1 MLRTAKSILDAALGF
16 FYPAVCR
23 ICLAEPG
30 FPADGYVGASCG
42 RRLKRIVAPWCDRC
56 GLPYAGQVTTRLVC
70 SNCRDLDLQFRFAR
84 AAAVA
89 EGVLLEAIHRYK
101 YERELWFEPFLGGLL
116 ARAAGPTLSARDW
129 DWIAPVPL
137 HPVKQREREFNQAER
152 LARCLS
158 RQTQIPVAH
167 RLLRRVTCTRTQTHL
182 TRPERE
188 ANVRGA
194 FALRG
199 DFPVKGRRFIIVDDV
214 LTTGATTSACARVLR
229 DAGAADVCVW
239 TVARGL

>member
-23 ICLAEPG
+23 ICFAEPG
-30 FPADGYVGASCG
+30 FPAEGYVGVNCS
-42 RRLKRIVAPWCDRC
+42 RRVKRIVAPWCERC
-56 GLPYAGQVTTRLVC
+56 GLPYAGRVTTRLVC

-101 YERELWFEPFLGGLL
+101 YGRELWFEPFLAGLL
-116 ARAAGPTLSARDW
+116 VRAAAPALAPRDW
-129 DWIAPVPL
+129 DWIVPVPL
-137 HPVKQREREFNQAER
+137 HPVKQREREFNQAYR
-152 LARCLS
+152 LAKHLACR
-158 RQTQIPVAH
+158 TGIPVAP
-167 RLLRRVTCTRTQTHL
+167 RLLRRITCTRTQTHL

-194 FALRG
+194 FSLRPG
-199 DFPVKGRRFIIVDDV
+199 FPVEGQRFIIVDDV
-214 LTTGATTSACARVLR
+214 LTTGATTSACAGILR
-229 DAGAADVCVW
+229 EAGAADICVW
-239 TVARGL
+239 TVARGV